1 MALLRSNVPAAAL
14 ACAVLLMTTRA
25 ADAQQTD
32 AAADLVSSWLLV
44 GAERD
49 VASGQP
55 RRVAGARG
63 LLVLDGAGNVFEFF
77 STPSGTAPET
87 ARPDPR
93 RVFADNGGFWGRY
106 EADPAAGRIDFEA
119 EEGVSPSVRGLE
131 FSRSYELAG
140 DRLIVTS
147 TDEPQAQADVR
158 LTWQRVPTVEHLS
171 PAYRQ
176 VVGFWRHVEEARLN
190 TATGEVDNT
199 RQRAP
204 SVIVYTPGGFVGVHF
219 PTLGRS
225 PFAGE
230 TPTEEEAQAA
240 RNYLGYYGAL
250 GVYPGE
256 VFHNILGGV
265 SPTAGAILRRFAK
278 VAGDELVVTIPSG
291 NPQSA
296 LATTVRLRR
305 LSGVDDMLPR
315 GR

>member
-1 MALLRSNVPAAAL
+1 MVRAAL
-14 ACAVLLMTTRA
+14 SCAVLLMSAAPA

-44 GAERD
+44 AAERD
-49 VASGQP
+49 IASGRA
-55 RRVAGARG
+55 RRVPGSRG
-63 LLVLDGAGNVFEFF
+63 LLVLDGAGNVFELF
-77 STPSGTAPET
+77 SAPSGGPPNSAQ
-87 ARPDPR
+87 PDPR

-106 EADPAAGRIDFEA
+106 EAFPAEGRIDFEA

-131 FSRSYELAG
+131 FSRRYELAG

-147 TDEPQAQADVR
+147 TDEPQAQGDVR
-158 LTWQRVPTVEHLS
+158 LTWQRVPTVEGLS
-171 PAYRQ
+171 PAYRE

-190 TATGEVDNT
+190 TATGEVDNR

-225 PFAGE
+225 PFAAE

-256 VFHNILGGV
+256 VFHNVLGGV
-265 SPTAGAILRRFAK
+265 SPSAGAILRRFAK
-278 VAGDELVVTIPSG
+278 ITGDELVVTIPSG
-291 NPQSA
+291 NPQST
-296 LATTVRLRR
+296 LATTVHLRR
-305 LSGVDDMLPR
+305 LSDADDMLPR
-315 GR
+315 AR

>member
-1 MALLRSNVPAAAL
+1 MVRATLSL
-14 ACAVLLMTTRA
+14 AVLLISA
-25 ADAQQTD
+25 APTAGAQQTD

-55 RRVAGARG
+55 RRIAGARG
-63 LLVLDGAGNVFEFF
+63 LLILDGAGNVFEFF
-77 STPSGTAPET
+77 TTPSTA
-87 ARPDPR
+87 AQADPR

-106 EADPAAGRIDFEA
+106 QAVPAAGRIDFEA
-119 EEGVSPSVRGLE
+119 EDGVSPSVHGLE
-131 FSRSYELAG
+131 FSRTYRFED
-140 DRLIVTS
+140 DRLVITT
-147 TDEPQAQADVR
+147 TDEPQAQSDVR
-158 LTWQRVPTVEHLS
+158 LTWQRVPTVENLS
-171 PAYRQ
+171 PAYRE

-190 TATGEVDNT
+190 TATGEVDNK

-225 PFAGE
+225 PFAAE
-230 TPTEEEAQAA
+230 TPTEEEAHAA

-265 SPTAGAILRRFAK
+265 SPNAGSILRRFAK
-278 VAGDELVVTIPSG
+278 VTGDELVVTIPSS
-291 NPQSA
+291 NPQST
-296 LATTVRLRR
+296 LATTVHLRR
-305 LSGVDDMLPR
+305 LSDADDMLPR
-315 GR
+315 RR

>member
-1 MALLRSNVPAAAL
+1 MVRAVLSCVVLLIAAAQ
-14 ACAVLLMTTRA
+14 A
-25 ADAQQTD
+25 AGAQQTD
-32 AAADLVSSWLLV
+32 TASGLVSSWILV
-44 GAERD
+44 AAERD

-55 RRVAGARG
+55 RRVPGARG
-63 LLVLDGAGNVFEFF
+63 LLVLDAAGNVFEFF
-77 STPSGTAPET
+77 TAPSSDPLES
-87 ARPDPR
+87 APPDPR
-93 RVFADNGGFWGRY
+93 RIFADNGGFWGRY
-106 EADPAAGRIDFEA
+106 EAVPAAGRIDFKA
-119 EEGVSPSVRGLE
+119 EEGVSPSVRGLA

-140 DRLIVTS
+140 DRLIITS
-147 TDEPQAQADVR
+147 TDEPQAQGDIR

-176 VVGFWRHVEEARLN
+176 VVGFWRHIEEARLD
-190 TATGEVDNT
+190 TATDGVDNR

-204 SVIVYTPGGFVGVHF
+204 SVIVYTPSGFVGVHF

-256 VFHNILGGV
+256 VFHNVLGGV
-265 SPTAGAILRRFAK
+265 SPRAGAILRRFAK
-278 VAGDELVVTIPSG
+278 ITGNELVVTIPSG
-291 NPQSA
+291 NPQST
-296 LATTVRLRR
+296 LATTVHLRR

-315 GR
+315 AR